1 MSHLPPNSTPQHQ
14 SFNQLRDAALFMGGM
29 AGVFHETVLQTGE
42 RPTLLI
48 LFAAMMGLP
57 AFLRAD
63 QLRSRGWTPP
73 EIEPSKTGTGD
84 SSADDQRNR
93 E

>member
-1 MSHLPPNSTPQHQ
+1 M
-14 SFNQLRDAALFMGGM
+14 LFLGGM
-29 AGVFHETVLQTGE
+29 AGVFHETVISSAE

-63 QLRSRGWTPP
+63 ERK
-73 EIEPSKTGTGD
+73 EPSSSPSP
-84 SSADDQRNR
+84 SSAKAED
-93 E
+93 EK

>member
-1 MSHLPPNSTPQHQ
+1 VSEGQ
-14 SFNQLRDAALFMGGM
+14 FNPKVPDETCLMKTNWQNTRDIILFFGGL
-29 AGVFHETVLQTGE
+29 AGVFNETVLNTTE

-57 AFLRAD
+57 AFLRTD
-63 QLRSRGWTPP
+63 DRNHTPP
-73 EIEPSKTGTGD
+73 QPPQLPERRDEHKD
-84 SSADDQRNR
+84 